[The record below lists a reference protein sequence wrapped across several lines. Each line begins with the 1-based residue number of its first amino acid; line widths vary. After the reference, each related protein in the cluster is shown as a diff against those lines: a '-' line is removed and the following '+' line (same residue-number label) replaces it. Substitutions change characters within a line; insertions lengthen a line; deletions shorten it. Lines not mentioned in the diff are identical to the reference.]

1 MSSMLIQENCL
12 QRFQPSPSGL
22 IDRQSGNEKSLK
34 PVPESDERIGERTNV
49 QIVPDN
55 LPLSALCKETGQDPL
70 VLFMIL
76 SQYSFQTRVSG
87 RFGENFEAQSWVG
100 C

>member
-1 MSSMLIQENCL
+1 MSSVLIHEDRL
-12 QRFQPSPSGL
+12 QRFQPSPSRL
-22 IDRQSGNEKSLK
+22 IDGQSPDKKSLE

-70 VLFMIL
+70 VLFMIS
-76 SQYSFQTRVSG
+76 SQYSFQTRVS
-87 RFGENFEAQSWVG
+87 
-100 C
+100 

>member
-1 MSSMLIQENCL
+1 MRFLLVHEDRL
-12 QRFQPSPSGL
+12 QRFQPGSSRL
-22 IDRQSGNEKSLK
+22 IDGQSRDEKGLK
-34 PVPESDERIGERTNV
+34 AVPESDERIGERTNV

-76 SQYSFQTRVSG
+76 SQYSFQTRVS
-87 RFGENFEAQSWVG
+87 
-100 C
+100 